1 MNSTSGREPLL
12 YSFLEKP
19 VFPQALNSFK
29 KCPLNAVQ
37 LSCFGE
43 VEQI

>member
-1 MNSTSGREPLL
+1 MNSTSDHKPLL

-29 KCPLNAVQ
+29 KHPLNAVE
-37 LSCFGE
+37 LSYFGE
-43 VEQI
+43 VKQI